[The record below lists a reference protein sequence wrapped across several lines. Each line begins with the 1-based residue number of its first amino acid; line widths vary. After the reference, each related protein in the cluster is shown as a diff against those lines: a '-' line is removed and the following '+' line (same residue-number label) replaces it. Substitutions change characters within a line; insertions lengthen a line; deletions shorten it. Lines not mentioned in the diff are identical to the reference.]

1 MNEILELAQ
10 KLGEKIA
17 ESEEIQAFKEMEKIY
32 NEDETAKKVME
43 EYEKERAQ
51 MTVKAKE
58 TGMTPESLVMFQTEM
73 KKSMDKLMSNKTVCN
88 YLEAK
93 SAFNDIIKK
102 VNAIISFCIQGE
114 EQELASE
121 GGCTGNCSS
130 CGGCN

>member
-121 GGCTGNCSS
+121 GGCGGNCSS